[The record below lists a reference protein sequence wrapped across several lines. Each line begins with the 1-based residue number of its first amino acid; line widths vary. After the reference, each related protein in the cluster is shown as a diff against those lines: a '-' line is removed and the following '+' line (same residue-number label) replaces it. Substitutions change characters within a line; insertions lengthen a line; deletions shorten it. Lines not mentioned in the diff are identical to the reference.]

1 MTATAFEHSGQLV
14 QPIPAVQPTSRPAAA
29 AAVAAAPT
37 RSSVGADALFRGSVA
52 LLVFAVVVLLA
63 AFLFTS
69 TPAARWDVDLT
80 VPFLAACAVAII
92 AIVAWTWRR

>member
-1 MTATAFEHSGQLV
+1 MQPMSTVQPASKPAASATVATA
-14 QPIPAVQPTSRPAAA
+14 PA
-29 AAVAAAPT
+29 

-52 LLVFAVVVLLA
+52 LLVFAVVVLLV

-80 VPFLAACAVAII
+80 VPFLAMSAGAVVVIGAR
-92 AIVAWTWRR
+92 VAQRQ